1 MRRGIIPCPTCP
13 DHDST
18 DRRPPHPR
26 RPAADPAGDPARG
39 DPDQRA
45 RLERRL
51 RRARRDHR
59 GHRRRA
65 IRGWWSSS
73 ARARFTTPA
82 AALDYAQRL
91 KPIADRLAD
100 SLIVVMRTY
109 FEKPRTVGRLEGA
122 DQRSRSRRELP
133 HQQGAAAGAA
143 AAARRQRSRPADRIG
158 VSRHPD
164 PAAHRR
170 PDVVGGDRRAHGGEP
185 GASRARVGAVDAGRL
200 QEQHRRQHA
209 DRRRRG
215 ADGALAALVSVGHQ
229 AGRLGDLPD
238 RRQRR
243 LPRHPARRH
252 AHRPELRRRARRQG
266 RRAASPPRACA
277 RA

>member
-1 MRRGIIPCPTCP
+1 MIRPTDDLRIRDVRPLIPPAILLEEIPISERASNVVSDARAAITAVIEGRDPAPGRRRRPVLDSRHRRGARIREAAEA
-13 DHDST
+13 
-18 DRRPPHPR
+18 DRRS
-26 RPAADPAGDPARG
+26 
-39 DPDQRA
+39 
-45 RLERRL
+45 
-51 RRARRDHR
+51 ARRQPD
-59 GHRRRA
+59 RRDAHLLRK
-65 IRGWWSSS
+65 
-73 ARARFTTPA
+73 A
-82 AALDYAQRL
+82 AHGR
-91 KPIADRLAD
+91 
-100 SLIVVMRTY
+100 
-109 FEKPRTVGRLEGA
+109 RLEGA

-158 VSRHPD
+158 VPRHPD

-185 GASRARVGAVDAGRL
+185 GAPRAGVGAVDAGRL

-209 DRRRRG
+209 DRGRRG
-215 ADGALAALVSVGHQ
+215 ADRALAALVSVGHQ
-229 AGRLGDLPD
+229 AGRVGDLPD

-243 LPRHPARRH
+243 VPRHPARRH

-266 RRAASPPRACA
+266 RRAGSRRRGCA